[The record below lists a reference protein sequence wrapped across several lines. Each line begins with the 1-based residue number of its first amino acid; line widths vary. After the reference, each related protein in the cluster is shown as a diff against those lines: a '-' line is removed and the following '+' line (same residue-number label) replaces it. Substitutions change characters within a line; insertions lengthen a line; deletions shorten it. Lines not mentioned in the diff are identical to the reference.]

1 MKKSFVIPI
10 ICIILVLVIAL
21 AGCKK
26 KNNDIVEPGKD
37 SIQSKDDSG
46 KDEVDVKE
54 VMKEFDKLIKNADE
68 PNEIVKF
75 IDEHI
80 KGLSQIEG
88 DKMIID
94 LENILESSISSET
107 DKLFEVDTDGELMT
121 IAGTELFFP
130 DNKVKDIQDEELRDY
145 VKKLIE
151 SNYKLINLEGSFYPI
166 VDYEKMKQ
174 YNNHISDEVKDYIA
188 IEALDSNK
196 PVAIDAG
203 LVISYDELAER
214 IIKIENYI
222 QKYSEGK
229 RYEEMLGNYRSKLTF
244 YLNGLDNTPIADYET
259 KKIYKDVFDSY
270 EKTTNTKDSV
280 TAFVVRKHIN
290 NIEESKYIID
300 KNVTDKVL
308 SLVNEALSLLET
320 SK

>member
-270 EKTTNTKDSV
+270 GKTTNTKDSV